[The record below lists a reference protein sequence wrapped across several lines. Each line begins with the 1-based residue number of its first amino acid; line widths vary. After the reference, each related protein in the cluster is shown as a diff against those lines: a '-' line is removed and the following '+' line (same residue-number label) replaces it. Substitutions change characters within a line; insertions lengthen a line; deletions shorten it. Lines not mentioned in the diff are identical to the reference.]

1 MTPELLQLVQS
12 SYARLGD
19 DAPAMAAD
27 FYRRLFDTDPSARDL
42 FVDGPDVMAVKFAAE
57 LEAIVEA
64 ITSYETFASRVK
76 DLAGRHVQYGVQT
89 HHYRAVGDA
98 LLGALAAHLEDIWN
112 PEFETAWRR
121 AYNLVA
127 EMMMATAA
135 GEDTRH

>member
-1 MTPELLQLVQS
+1 MTTELLQMVQL
-12 SYARLGD
+12 SYARLGN

-27 FYRRLFDTDPSARDL
+27 FYRRLFDADPSARDL
-42 FVDGPDVMAVKFAAE
+42 FVDGPGVMAVKFANE

-64 ITSYETFASRVK
+64 ITSYETFALRVK
-76 DLAGRHVQYGVQT
+76 DLAGRHVRYGVQT

-98 LLGALAAHLEDIWN
+98 LIAALAAHLDDIWN

-135 GEDTRH
+135 GEDAQD